1 MDRWTLGMRWEPER
15 PRILVAACSDGRLQ
29 EATDAFLAR
38 ALGVRQ
44 YDRLYLP
51 GGGGALAASGSDFL
65 RAEKARQECRFLIE
79 AHRVEHLILLFHGP
93 APGGPPEAV
102 CADYRRKHSWQRPDQ
117 VRAQQEAD
125 VRDLIDRRSAFA
137 GEARLSIFRFEVTA
151 DRALDVA
158 PLHVDTVEEAGG
170 RERPG
175 GQQPDRGSAPGRPFP
190 KRGGEI
196 A

>member
-1 MDRWTLGMRWEPER
+1 MDTWPLGMRWEPDR

-65 RAEKARQECRFLIE
+65 RAEKVRHECRFLIE

-93 APGGPPEAV
+93 GPGGPPEAI

-125 VRDLIDRRSAFA
+125 MRDLLGRRSEFA
-137 GEARLSIFRFEVTA
+137 GEARLSVYRFEVTV
-151 DRALDVA
+151 DGALEVA
-158 PLHVDTVEEAGG
+158 SLHVDAVEQADA
-170 RERPG
+170 RERPRG
-175 GQQPDRGSAPGRPFP
+175 RRPDHGHAP
-190 KRGGEI
+190 
-196 A
+196 

>member
-1 MDRWTLGMRWEPER
+1 METFPLDLSWEPAR

-29 EATDAFLAR
+29 EATDSFLAR

-51 GGGGALAASGSDFL
+51 GGGGALSASGADFM
-65 RAEKARQECRFLIE
+65 RAAEVRRECRFLIE
-79 AHRVEHLILLFHGP
+79 AHGVEHLILLFHGP
-93 APGGPPEAV
+93 AAGGPAEAV

-125 VRDLIDRRSAFA
+125 VRDLLSRRPEFA
-137 GEARLSIFRFEVTA
+137 GRAQVSAYRFEVTGGGGLKVA
-151 DRALDVA
+151 ALY
-158 PLHVDTVEEAGG
+158 VDTAEAERTRTASRQTRRAAGG
-170 RERPG
+170 
-175 GQQPDRGSAPGRPFP
+175 APPQAFP
-190 KRGGEI
+190 

>member
-1 MDRWTLGMRWEPER
+1 MDTWALGMRWEPDR

-38 ALGVRQ
+38 ALGVRH

-65 RAEKARQECRFLIE
+65 RAEKVRQECRFLVE

-93 APGGPPEAV
+93 GPGGPPEAI

-125 VRDLIDRRSAFA
+125 VRDLLGRRPAFA
-137 GEARLSIFRFEVTA
+137 GEARLSVYRFEVTA
-151 DRALDVA
+151 DAALEVA
-158 PLHVDTVEEAGG
+158 PLHVDAVGQADAG
-170 RERPG
+170 ERPPG
-175 GQQPDRGSAPGRPFP
+175 PRLDRGNAPGRVLPT
-190 KRGGEI
+190 
-196 A
+196 

>member
-1 MDRWTLGMRWEPER
+1 MDTWALGMDWQPDR
-15 PRILVAACSDGRLQ
+15 PRVLVAACSDGRLQ

-51 GGGGALAASGSDFL
+51 GGGGALAASGADFV
-65 RAEKARQECRFLIE
+65 RAEKVRQECRFLVE
-79 AHRVEHLILLFHGP
+79 AHGVEHLILLFHGP

-102 CADYRRKHSWQRPDQ
+102 CADYRRKHAWQRPDQ

-125 VRDLIDRRSAFA
+125 VRDLLGRRPAFA
-137 GEARLSIFRFEVTA
+137 GEARLSVYRFEVTA
-151 DRALDVA
+151 DGALEVA
-158 PLHVDTVEEAGG
+158 PLHVDAVSPADAG
-170 RERPG
+170 ERPRARR
-175 GQQPDRGSAPGRPFP
+175 PDDGDAPGRAFP
-190 KRGGEI
+190 

>member
-1 MDRWTLGMRWEPER
+1 MDRWALGMRWEPDR

-65 RAEKARQECRFLIE
+65 RAEKVRQECRFLIE
-79 AHRVEHLILLFHGP
+79 AHRVDHLILLFHGP

-102 CADYRRKHSWQRPDQ
+102 CADYRRKHSWHRPDQ

-125 VRDLIDRRSAFA
+125 VRDLLGRRAEFA
-137 GEARLSIFRFEVTA
+137 GAARLSVYRIEVTA
-151 DRALDVA
+151 DGVLEVA
-158 PLHVDTVEEAGG
+158 PLHVDTVERAEGHG
-170 RERPG
+170 R
-175 GQQPDRGSAPGRPFP
+175 DRGRHPAQDDAPGRAFP
-190 KRGGEI
+190 V
-196 A
+196 

>member
-1 MDRWTLGMRWEPER
+1 MDTWALGMRWVPDR

-38 ALGVRQ
+38 VLGVRR

-65 RAEKARQECRFLIE
+65 RAEKVRQECRFLIE

-93 APGGPPEAV
+93 APGGPSEAV
-102 CADYRRKHSWQRPDQ
+102 CADYRRKHAWQRPEQ

-125 VRDLIDRRSAFA
+125 VRDLLVRRSAFA
-137 GEARLSIFRFEVTA
+137 GEARLSVYRFEVTA
-151 DRALDVA
+151 DKVIAVA
-158 PLHVDTVEEAGG
+158 PLHVDALQQARG
-170 RERPG
+170 R
-175 GQQPDRGSAPGRPFP
+175 
-190 KRGGEI
+190 
-196 A
+196 

>member
-1 MDRWTLGMRWEPER
+1 MDRWALGMRWEPER
-15 PRILVAACSDGRLQ
+15 PRLLVAACSDGRLQ
-29 EATDAFLAR
+29 EATDAFLSR

-65 RAEKARQECRFLIE
+65 RAEKMRQECRFLIE
-79 AHRVEHLILLFHGP
+79 AHRVEHLVLLLHGP

-125 VRDLIDRRSAFA
+125 VRDLLGRRAAFA
-137 GEARLSIFRFEVTA
+137 GEARLSIYRFEVGA
-151 DRALDVA
+151 DGVLEVA
-158 PLHVDTVEEAGG
+158 SLHVDTVEQVTGG
-170 RERPG
+170 ERPR
-175 GQQPDRGSAPGRPFP
+175 GQQSDRGNTPSRAFP
-190 KRGGEI
+190 S
-196 A
+196 